1 MRLTLLLSALI
12 VIVFVLVV
20 LFVDNIDEFYSFYGF
35 SDQNML
41 ERPYVFFTSIF
52 LHAGIEHLLANLF
65 VLVFFGLAV
74 EKELGSARTL
84 AIFLLGAVAGD
95 MLSLAVY
102 PFDALSVGASAGIFA
117 LIGVGMLV
125 RPLDLSFYPLI
136 LPIPLLFLGI
146 AYTVYNI
153 YGFFFLPESN
163 ISYISHFGGL
173 FIGLVLGFAETGFR
187 KGLKTLLIGIAGLV
201 IIAALWW
208 YFVSR
213 AL

>member
-163 ISYISHFGGL
+163 ISYIGHFGGL
-173 FIGLVLGFAETGFR
+173 FVGLVLGFAETGFR